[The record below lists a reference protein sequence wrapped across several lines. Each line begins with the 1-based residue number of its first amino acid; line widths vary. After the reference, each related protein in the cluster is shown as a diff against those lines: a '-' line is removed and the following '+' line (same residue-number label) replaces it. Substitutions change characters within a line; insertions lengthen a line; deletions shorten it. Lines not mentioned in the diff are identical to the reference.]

1 MVREAVLEGK
11 VIKREQSVGNERRNM
26 KNPLRKRLLR
36 EVKEDLG
43 KYVVIFLLLVLSIG
57 FVSGFMVAG
66 SSMALAYDDGFEKYN
81 IENGNFRVGGALTE
95 KQKERI
101 ERSGLTLYDNF
112 YVEKGFDNDTKLR
125 IFGGRNEVDKICVM
139 DGRLPEND
147 LEIAVDRMY
156 ADNNNLSVGDVLTVD
171 SAKSDSTAK
180 TEDSYKI
187 VGLVAL
193 SDYSA
198 LFYNN
203 NDMMFDASAFGVAVV
218 SDSRFSQ
225 YDEDSLYYNYAWKYE
240 NEPKNDIEEK
250 EVSDKLMEKITAVTD
265 LESFTPR
272 YLNQAITFTGE
283 DIVSDKAMVE
293 VLLYIIIIIVAF
305 VFAITINNTI
315 HKEANVIGTLRA
327 SGYTINELIV
337 HYMTMPLVVTI
348 ISAIIG
354 NICGYTFFKE
364 VCASIYYGSYS
375 LPTYVTIWSGETFF
389 KTTLIPIFIM
399 CTVTYFMLRSKL
411 SISPLKLI
419 RRDLSGKKQTHAVK
433 LPKRINFLERFRIR
447 VLIQNRSSYM
457 TLFAG
462 LFFANLLL
470 FFGMMLPPLM
480 VHFQETVTDTMLAKY
495 TYILQVPAGALDTD
509 NMVSSTFSYIAL
521 RGKVNTNNKDAEKF
535 SACTLKTTGEDGVR
549 VEEVTLYG
557 VKEKSRYIHAEFDD
571 KTVLVSSA
579 YADKYGLK
587 EGDVITLKEPYD
599 EKYYGFKVTGVYDYD
614 GGVAVFMSQ
623 SHLNGVLGYDDEFFA
638 GYFSDSEITDID
650 EKYIGTVINEEA
662 LTRVSRQLMISMGK
676 LMYLV
681 DGFSVLLFI
690 VLMYL
695 LSKLIIERNAQSI
708 SMVKIL
714 GYSKKEIALL
724 YIVPTALVVVV
735 SILISYGILTNVMV
749 WIFREMLKRMMSGWL
764 MIWLDPKVY
773 VEMFLLGVC
782 TYAIVAIIEYFRIGR
797 ISMSDA
803 LKNVE

>member
-1 MVREAVLEGK
+1 MSKEAIIEEK
-11 VIKREQSVGNERRNM
+11 VVVQKSSAFERRRM

-36 EVKEDLG
+36 EVREDAG

-66 SSMALAYDDGFEKYN
+66 SSMATAYNESFEKYN
-81 IENGNFRVGGALTE
+81 VENGNFRTEEALTE
-95 KQKERI
+95 SQRERI
-101 ERSGLTLYDNF
+101 ERKGVTVYDNF
-112 YVEKGFDNDTKLR
+112 YVEKEFDNDTKLR
-125 IFGGRNEVDKICVM
+125 IFGERNEVDKVCVM
-139 DGRLPEND
+139 DGRLPENE

-156 ADNNNLSVGDVLTVD
+156 ADNNELSVGDTLTLANA
-171 SAKSDSTAK
+171 SGT
-180 TEDSYKI
+180 YKI

-218 SDSRFSQ
+218 SGGQFSQ
-225 YDEDSLYYNYAWKYE
+225 YDADSLYYNYAWKYDE
-240 NEPKNDIEEK
+240 EPKSEIEEK
-250 EVSDKLMEKITAVTD
+250 EVSDNLMEKITAVAD
-265 LESFTPR
+265 LEGFTPR

-293 VLLYIIIIIVAF
+293 VLLWIIIIIVAF

-327 SGYTINELIV
+327 SGYTINELTA

-348 ISAIIG
+348 ISALLG
-354 NICGYTFFKE
+354 NIWGYTFFKE
-364 VCASIYYGSYS
+364 ACAKMYYGSYS
-375 LPTYVTIWSGETFF
+375 LPTYVTIWNAEAFI
-389 KTTLIPIFIM
+389 KTTLVPMFIM
-399 CTVTYFMLRSKL
+399 FVVTFCMLRSKL

-419 RRDLSGKKQTHAVK
+419 RRDLSGKKQTRAVK
-433 LPKRINFLERFRIR
+433 LSKKIRFFERFRLR
-447 VLIQNRSSYM
+447 VLIQNKSSYL

-462 LFFANLLL
+462 LLFSNLLL
-470 FFGMMLPPLM
+470 FFGMMLPPLL
-480 VHFQETVTDTMLAKY
+480 VHFQGTVTDTMLANY

-509 NMVSSTFSYIAL
+509 NMLSAAFSYISL
-521 RGKVNTNNKDAEKF
+521 KGKVNTNNKDAEKF
-535 SACTLKTTGEDGVR
+535 SACTLKTTGENGTR

-557 VKEKSRYIHAEFDD
+557 VQENSRYINASFND

-587 EGDVITLKEPYD
+587 NGDVITLKEPYED
-599 EKYYGFKVTGVYDYD
+599 TYYGFKVTGTYDYD
-614 GGVAVFMSQ
+614 GGVAVFMSKD
-623 SHLNGVLGYDDEFFA
+623 HLNKVLGYDEEFFA

-662 LTRVSRQLMISMGK
+662 LTRVSRQLMISMGS
-676 LMYLV
+676 LMYMV

-735 SILISYGILTNVMV
+735 SLLLSYVILTKVMV
-749 WIFREMLKRMMSGWL
+749 WVFREMLKRMMSGWL
-764 MIWLDPKVY
+764 VIWLDPKVY
-773 VEMFLLGVC
+773 VEMFLLGVL
-782 TYAIVAIIEYFRIGR
+782 TYAIVAVIEYFRIGR